1 MDLSILRYIEGFS
14 SLNWLFF
21 FIVQPYFWQYFQV
34 CLFPLISVSHLQH
47 LKWKKKKNA
56 VYGKWNRNVILATHG
71 RISVAATVCACLF
84 TYVLN
89 LLLRITL
96 SLDAEGVATRSVNEK
111 MEVQYG
117 PL

>member
-1 MDLSILRYIEGFS
+1 MRYIEGFS
-14 SLNWLFF
+14 SPNLAFFYCAVLLLAVFPSFF
-21 FIVQPYFWQYFQV
+21 FSFSLDFG
-34 CLFPLISVSHLQH
+34 VSLTASEVE
-47 LKWKKKKNA
+47 KKNA

-71 RISVAATVCACLF
+71 RISVAATVCACFVF

-96 SLDAEGVATRSVNEK
+96 SLDTEGVATRSVNEK
-111 MEVQYG
+111 VEVQYG